1 MDSSIKFWK
10 AIDNLKKGT
19 QYKFTGDVPLTEELF
34 NKINWKKDDGT
45 FTTTN
50 PHSELT
56 WSKVDTEIKRLQTEY
71 DGQDYARK
79 RAEQY
84 PTIQDQLDM
93 QYHDKINST
102 TTWQD
107 AIAKVKSDNPKGY
120 SIKEL
125 KNGLAN

>member
-71 DGQDYARK
+71 DNNDYQRNRK
-79 RAEQY
+79 AEY
-84 PTIQDQLDM
+84 PSIADQLDDI
-93 QYHDKINST
+93 YHNGIDGWKATIKTTKDKFP
-102 TTWQD
+102 
-107 AIAKVKSDNPKGY
+107 KS
-120 SIKEL
+120 
-125 KNGLAN
+125 

>member
-10 AIDNLKKGT
+10 AINNLKKGT
-19 QYKFTGDVPLTEELF
+19 EYKFTGDVPLTEELF

-93 QYHDKINST
+93 QYHDKINLT

-107 AIAKVKSDNPKGY
+107 AIAKVKSDNPKG
-120 SIKEL
+120 
-125 KNGLAN
+125 

>member
-19 QYKFTGDVPLTEELF
+19 EYKFSGDVPLTEELF

-45 FTTTN
+45 FTTSN

-71 DGQDYARK
+71 DNNDYQRK
-79 RAEQY
+79 RKLEY
-84 PTIQDQLDM
+84 PSIEECVHAILDDDLTSLQEKRTIIKNK
-93 QYHDKINST
+93 Y
-102 TTWQD
+102 
-107 AIAKVKSDNPKGY
+107 PK
-120 SIKEL
+120 E
-125 KNGLAN
+125 

>member
-19 QYKFTGDVPLTEELF
+19 EYKFSGDVPLTEELF

-79 RAEQY
+79 RAEEY
-84 PTIQDQLDM
+84 PSLKEFAEAYCEKEIIKD
-93 QYHDKINST
+93 ST
-102 TTWQD
+102 KWDSYKTKYNQ
-107 AIAKVKSDNPKGY
+107 VRNDNPK
-120 SIKEL
+120 E
-125 KNGLAN
+125 

>member
-19 QYKFTGDVPLTEELF
+19 EYKFTGDVPSNESSF

-79 RAEQY
+79 RAEEY
-84 PTIQDQLDM
+84 PSLKEFAEAYCEKEIIKD
-93 QYHDKINST
+93 ST
-102 TTWQD
+102 KWDSYKTKYNQ
-107 AIAKVKSDNPKGY
+107 VRNDNPK
-120 SIKEL
+120 E
-125 KNGLAN
+125 

>member
-19 QYKFTGDVPLTEELF
+19 EYKFSGDVPLTEELF

-45 FTTTN
+45 FTTIN

-71 DGQDYARK
+71 DNNDYQRNRK
-79 RAEQY
+79 AEY
-84 PTIQDQLDM
+84 PSIADQLDDI
-93 QYHDKINST
+93 YHNGIDGWKATIKTTKDKY
-102 TTWQD
+102 
-107 AIAKVKSDNPKGY
+107 AKS
-120 SIKEL
+120 
-125 KNGLAN
+125 